1 MANFKSR
8 IWELD
13 ALRGVCILCVIVVH
27 FLFDLSFFGGLSLT
41 LPAWYVFL
49 QEYGGAIF
57 VVLSGV
63 CVTLGSKSVRRGLI
77 VFSCGM
83 LITAVTYGM
92 YRLGMS
98 GMDVVVKFGVLHLL
112 GVCMLVYP
120 AFKKLPPAALA
131 LLGLAIAITGYAI
144 RGVVVPQR
152 WLHIERL
159 FPPLPAAGLFF
170 DRRSHRQNSLPR
182 KEDASSRR
190 VSENRHCPLFLLVRA
205 AVAVHLPPASA
216 DRLRP
221 SRVCPASARIIQHK
235 KSFPHRTT
243 NAWCSVREAFFC
255 FS

>member
-1 MANFKSR
+1 MANSKPR

-152 WLHIERL
+152 WLFPLGLTYEGFTSSDYFPL
-159 FPPLPAAGLFF
+159 FPQLGYFLIGAAIGKTAYREKKTLLPGSF
-170 DRRSHRQNSLPR
+170 QKTP
-182 KEDASSRR
+182 
-190 VSENRHCPLFLLVRA
+190 
-205 AVAVHLPPASA
+205 VA
-216 DRLRP
+216 R
-221 SRVCPASARIIQHK
+221 
-235 KSFPHRTT
+235 
-243 NAWCSVREAFFC
+243 FFC
-255 FS
+255 WCGRQSLFIYLLHQPIVYGLLEFVLLLRG

>member
-1 MANFKSR
+1 MANSKPR

-27 FLFDLSFFGGLSLT
+27 FLFDLSFFGGLDLT
-41 LPAWYVFL
+41 LPAWYVFI

-77 VFSCGM
+77 VFACGM

-98 GMDVVVKFGVLHLL
+98 GADVVVKFGVLHLL

-152 WLHIERL
+152 WLFPLGLTYEGFTSSDYFPL
-159 FPPLPAAGLFF
+159 FPQLGYFLIGAAIGKTAYREKKTLLPGSF
-170 DRRSHRQNSLPR
+170 QKTP
-182 KEDASSRR
+182 
-190 VSENRHCPLFLLVRA
+190 
-205 AVAVHLPPASA
+205 VA
-216 DRLRP
+216 R
-221 SRVCPASARIIQHK
+221 
-235 KSFPHRTT
+235 
-243 NAWCSVREAFFC
+243 FFC
-255 FS
+255 WCGRQSLFIYLLHQPIVYGLLEFVLLLRG

>member
-57 VVLSGV
+57 VVLSGI

-77 VFSCGM
+77 VFACGM

-98 GMDVVVKFGVLHLL
+98 GADVVVKFGVLHLL

-120 AFKKLPPAALA
+120 AFKKLPPAMLTV
-131 LLGLAIAITGYAI
+131 LGLVIAITGYAI
-144 RGVVVPQR
+144 RGIIVPQH
-152 WLHIERL
+152 WL
-159 FPPLPAAGLFF
+159 FPLGLTYEGFT
-170 DRRSHRQNSLPR
+170 
-182 KEDASSRR
+182 SSDYF
-190 VSENRHCPLFLLVRA
+190 PLFPQLGYFLIGAAIGKTAYREKRTLL
-205 AVAVHLPPASA
+205 PGSFQKTGI
-216 DRLRP
+216 
-221 SRVCPASARIIQHK
+221 AR
-235 KSFPHRTT
+235 
-243 NAWCSVREAFFC
+243 FFC
-255 FS
+255 WCGRQSLFIYLLHQPIVYGLLELVLLLRG

>member
-1 MANFKSR
+1 MANSKPR

-27 FLFDLSFFGGLSLT
+27 FLFDLSFFGGLNLT
-41 LPAWYVFL
+41 LPAWYVFI

-77 VFSCGM
+77 VFACGM

-98 GMDVVVKFGVLHLL
+98 GADVVVKFGVLHLL

-144 RGVVVPQR
+144 RGVVVPQH
-152 WLHIERL
+152 WL
-159 FPPLPAAGLFF
+159 FPLGLTYEGFT
-170 DRRSHRQNSLPR
+170 
-182 KEDASSRR
+182 SSDYF
-190 VSENRHCPLFLLVRA
+190 PLFPQLGYFLIGATIGKTAYREKRTFLPGA
-205 AVAVHLPPASA
+205 FQQTPVA
-216 DRLRP
+216 R
-221 SRVCPASARIIQHK
+221 
-235 KSFPHRTT
+235 
-243 NAWCSVREAFFC
+243 FFC
-255 FS
+255 WCGRQSLFIYLLHQPIVYGLLEFVLLLRG

>member
-1 MANFKSR
+1 MANSKPR

-27 FLFDLSFFGGLSLT
+27 FLFDLSFFGGLDLT
-41 LPAWYVFL
+41 LPAWYVFI

-77 VFSCGM
+77 VFACGM

-98 GMDVVVKFGVLHLL
+98 GADVVVKFGVLHLL

-131 LLGLAIAITGYAI
+131 VLGLLIAVTGYAI
-144 RGVVVPQR
+144 RGIIVPQR
-152 WLHIERL
+152 WLFPLGLTYEGFTSSDYFPL
-159 FPPLPAAGLFF
+159 FPQLGYFLIGAAIGKTAYREKRTLLPGAFQKTGI
-170 DRRSHRQNSLPR
+170 
-182 KEDASSRR
+182 
-190 VSENRHCPLFLLVRA
+190 
-205 AVAVHLPPASA
+205 
-216 DRLRP
+216 
-221 SRVCPASARIIQHK
+221 AR
-235 KSFPHRTT
+235 
-243 NAWCSVREAFFC
+243 FFC
-255 FS
+255 WCGRQSLFIYLLHQPIVYGLLELVLLLRG

>member
-27 FLFDLSFFGGLSLT
+27 FLFDLSFFGGLDLT

-77 VFSCGM
+77 VFACGM

-98 GMDVVVKFGVLHLL
+98 GADVVVKFGVLHLL

-144 RGVVVPQR
+144 RGIIVPQR
-152 WLHIERL
+152 WLFPLGLTYEGFTSSDYFPL
-159 FPPLPAAGLFF
+159 FPQLGYFLIGAAIGKTAYREKKTLLPGSF
-170 DRRSHRQNSLPR
+170 QKTPI
-182 KEDASSRR
+182 
-190 VSENRHCPLFLLVRA
+190 
-205 AVAVHLPPASA
+205 
-216 DRLRP
+216 
-221 SRVCPASARIIQHK
+221 AR
-235 KSFPHRTT
+235 
-243 NAWCSVREAFFC
+243 FFC
-255 FS
+255 WCGRQSLFIYLLHQPIVYGLLEFVLLRG

>member
-27 FLFDLSFFGGLSLT
+27 FLFDLSFFGGLDLT

-98 GMDVVVKFGVLHLL
+98 GADVVVKFGVLHLL

-120 AFKKLPPAALA
+120 AFKKLPPAMLTV
-131 LLGLAIAITGYAI
+131 LGLVIAITGYAI
-144 RGVVVPQR
+144 RGIIVPQH
-152 WLHIERL
+152 WL
-159 FPPLPAAGLFF
+159 FPLGLTYEGFT
-170 DRRSHRQNSLPR
+170 
-182 KEDASSRR
+182 SSDYF
-190 VSENRHCPLFLLVRA
+190 PLFPQLGYFLIGAAIGKTAYREKKTLL
-205 AVAVHLPPASA
+205 PGSFQKTGI
-216 DRLRP
+216 
-221 SRVCPASARIIQHK
+221 AR
-235 KSFPHRTT
+235 
-243 NAWCSVREAFFC
+243 FFC
-255 FS
+255 WCGRQSLFIYLLHQPIVYGLLELVLLLRG

>member
-1 MANFKSR
+1 MANSKPR

-27 FLFDLSFFGGLSLT
+27 FLFDLSFFGGLDLT
-41 LPAWYVFL
+41 LPAWYVFI

-77 VFSCGM
+77 VFACGM

-92 YRLGMS
+92 YRLGIS
-98 GMDVVVKFGVLHLL
+98 GADVVVKFGVLHLL

-144 RGVVVPQR
+144 RGVVVPQH
-152 WLHIERL
+152 WL
-159 FPPLPAAGLFF
+159 FPLGLTYEGFT
-170 DRRSHRQNSLPR
+170 
-182 KEDASSRR
+182 SSDYF
-190 VSENRHCPLFLLVRA
+190 PLFPQLGYFLIGA
-205 AVAVHLPPASA
+205 AIGKTAYREKRTFLPGAFQQTPVA
-216 DRLRP
+216 R
-221 SRVCPASARIIQHK
+221 
-235 KSFPHRTT
+235 
-243 NAWCSVREAFFC
+243 FFC
-255 FS
+255 WCGRQSLFIYLLHQPIVYGLLEFVLLLRG

>member
-1 MANFKSR
+1 MANSKPR

-27 FLFDLSFFGGLSLT
+27 FLFDLSFFGGLDLT
-41 LPAWYVFL
+41 LPAWYVFI

-98 GMDVVVKFGVLHLL
+98 GADVVVKFGVLHLL

-120 AFKKLPPAALA
+120 AFKKLPPATLTV
-131 LLGLAIAITGYAI
+131 LGLVIAITGYAI
-144 RGVVVPQR
+144 RGIIVPQR
-152 WLHIERL
+152 WLFPLGLTYEGFTSSDYFPL
-159 FPPLPAAGLFF
+159 FPQLGYFLIGAAIGKTAYREKKTLLPGAF
-170 DRRSHRQNSLPR
+170 QQTP
-182 KEDASSRR
+182 
-190 VSENRHCPLFLLVRA
+190 
-205 AVAVHLPPASA
+205 VA
-216 DRLRP
+216 R
-221 SRVCPASARIIQHK
+221 
-235 KSFPHRTT
+235 
-243 NAWCSVREAFFC
+243 FFC
-255 FS
+255 WCGRQSLFIYLLHQPIVYGLLELVLLLRG

>member
-27 FLFDLSFFGGLSLT
+27 FLFDLSFFGGLDLT

-77 VFSCGM
+77 VFACGM

-98 GMDVVVKFGVLHLL
+98 GADVVVKFGVLHLL

-144 RGVVVPQR
+144 RGVVVPQH
-152 WLHIERL
+152 WL
-159 FPPLPAAGLFF
+159 FPLGLTYEGFT
-170 DRRSHRQNSLPR
+170 
-182 KEDASSRR
+182 SSDYF
-190 VSENRHCPLFLLVRA
+190 PLFPQLGYFLIGA
-205 AVAVHLPPASA
+205 AIGKTAYREKRTFLPGAFQQTPVA
-216 DRLRP
+216 R
-221 SRVCPASARIIQHK
+221 
-235 KSFPHRTT
+235 
-243 NAWCSVREAFFC
+243 FFC
-255 FS
+255 WCGRQSLFIYLLHQPIVYGLLEFVLLLRG

>member
-1 MANFKSR
+1 MANSKPR

-27 FLFDLSFFGGLSLT
+27 FLFDLSFFGGLDLT
-41 LPAWYVFL
+41 LPAWYVFI

-77 VFSCGM
+77 VFACGM

-98 GMDVVVKFGVLHLL
+98 GADVVVKFGVLHLL

-120 AFKKLPPAALA
+120 AFKKLPPAALTV
-131 LLGLAIAITGYAI
+131 LGLVIAITGYAI

-152 WLHIERL
+152 WLFPLGLTYEGFTSSDYFPL
-159 FPPLPAAGLFF
+159 FPQLGYFLIGAAIGKTAYREKKTLLPGSF
-170 DRRSHRQNSLPR
+170 Q
-182 KEDASSRR
+182 KTGI
-190 VSENRHCPLFLLVRA
+190 
-205 AVAVHLPPASA
+205 
-216 DRLRP
+216 
-221 SRVCPASARIIQHK
+221 AR
-235 KSFPHRTT
+235 
-243 NAWCSVREAFFC
+243 FFC
-255 FS
+255 WCGRQSLFIYLLHQPIVYGLLEFVLLLRG

>member
-1 MANFKSR
+1 MANSKPR

-27 FLFDLSFFGGLSLT
+27 FLFDLSFFGGLDLT
-41 LPAWYVFL
+41 LPAWYVFI

-77 VFSCGM
+77 VFACGM

-98 GMDVVVKFGVLHLL
+98 GADVVVKFGVLHLL

-131 LLGLAIAITGYAI
+131 VLGLLIAVTGYAI
-144 RGVVVPQR
+144 RGVVVPQH
-152 WLHIERL
+152 WL
-159 FPPLPAAGLFF
+159 FPLGLTYEGFT
-170 DRRSHRQNSLPR
+170 
-182 KEDASSRR
+182 SSDYF
-190 VSENRHCPLFLLVRA
+190 PLFPQLGYFLIGAAIGKTAYREKKTLLPGSFQKTP
-205 AVAVHLPPASA
+205 VA
-216 DRLRP
+216 R
-221 SRVCPASARIIQHK
+221 
-235 KSFPHRTT
+235 
-243 NAWCSVREAFFC
+243 FFC
-255 FS
+255 WCGRQSLFIYLLHQPIVYGLLEFVLLLRG

>member
-1 MANFKSR
+1 MANSKPR

-27 FLFDLSFFGGLSLT
+27 FLFDLSFFGGLDLT

-77 VFSCGM
+77 VFACGM

-98 GMDVVVKFGVLHLL
+98 GADVVVKFGVLHLL

-144 RGVVVPQR
+144 RGVVVPQH
-152 WLHIERL
+152 WL
-159 FPPLPAAGLFF
+159 FPLGLTYEGFT
-170 DRRSHRQNSLPR
+170 
-182 KEDASSRR
+182 SSDYF
-190 VSENRHCPLFLLVRA
+190 PLFPQLGYFLIGAAIGKTAYREKKTLLPGA
-205 AVAVHLPPASA
+205 FQKTGI
-216 DRLRP
+216 
-221 SRVCPASARIIQHK
+221 AR
-235 KSFPHRTT
+235 
-243 NAWCSVREAFFC
+243 FFC
-255 FS
+255 WCGRQSLFIYLLHQPIVYGLLELVLLLRG

>member
-1 MANFKSR
+1 MKKSDR

-27 FLFDLSFFGGLSLT
+27 FLFDLSFFGGLDLT
-41 LPAWYVFL
+41 LPAWYVFI

-77 VFSCGM
+77 VFACGM

-98 GMDVVVKFGVLHLL
+98 GADVVVKFGVLHLL

-144 RGVVVPQR
+144 RGVVVPQH
-152 WLHIERL
+152 WL
-159 FPPLPAAGLFF
+159 FPLGLTYEGFT
-170 DRRSHRQNSLPR
+170 
-182 KEDASSRR
+182 SSDYF
-190 VSENRHCPLFLLVRA
+190 PLFPQLGYFLIGAAIGKTAYREKKTLLPGSFQKTP
-205 AVAVHLPPASA
+205 VA
-216 DRLRP
+216 R
-221 SRVCPASARIIQHK
+221 
-235 KSFPHRTT
+235 
-243 NAWCSVREAFFC
+243 FFC
-255 FS
+255 WCGRQSLFIYLLHQPIVYGLLELVLLLRG

>member
-1 MANFKSR
+1 MANSKPR

-27 FLFDLSFFGGLSLT
+27 FLFDLSFFGGLDLT

-77 VFSCGM
+77 VFACGM

-98 GMDVVVKFGVLHLL
+98 GADVVVKFGVLHLL

-120 AFKKLPPAALA
+120 AFKKLPPAMLTV
-131 LLGLAIAITGYAI
+131 LGLVIAITGYAI

-152 WLHIERL
+152 WLFPLGLTYEGFTSSDYFPL
-159 FPPLPAAGLFF
+159 FPQLGYFLIGAAIGKTAYREKRTLLPGSF
-170 DRRSHRQNSLPR
+170 Q
-182 KEDASSRR
+182 KTGI
-190 VSENRHCPLFLLVRA
+190 
-205 AVAVHLPPASA
+205 
-216 DRLRP
+216 
-221 SRVCPASARIIQHK
+221 AR
-235 KSFPHRTT
+235 
-243 NAWCSVREAFFC
+243 FFC
-255 FS
+255 WCGRQSLFIYLLHQPIVYGLLELVLLLRG

>member
-57 VVLSGV
+57 VVLSGI

-77 VFSCGM
+77 VFACGM

-92 YRLGMS
+92 YRLGIS

-120 AFKKLPPAALA
+120 AFKKLPPAMLTV
-131 LLGLAIAITGYAI
+131 LGLVIAITGYAI
-144 RGVVVPQR
+144 RGIIVPQH
-152 WLHIERL
+152 WL
-159 FPPLPAAGLFF
+159 FPLGLTYEGFT
-170 DRRSHRQNSLPR
+170 
-182 KEDASSRR
+182 SSDYF
-190 VSENRHCPLFLLVRA
+190 PLFPQLGYFLIGAAIGKTAYREKKTLLPGSFQKTP
-205 AVAVHLPPASA
+205 VA
-216 DRLRP
+216 R
-221 SRVCPASARIIQHK
+221 
-235 KSFPHRTT
+235 
-243 NAWCSVREAFFC
+243 FFC
-255 FS
+255 WCGRQSLFIYLLHQPIVYGLLELVLLLRG

>member
-77 VFSCGM
+77 VFACGM

-98 GMDVVVKFGVLHLL
+98 GADVVVKFGVLHLL

-120 AFKKLPPAALA
+120 AFKKLPPAALTV
-131 LLGLAIAITGYAI
+131 LGLVIAITGYAI
-144 RGVVVPQR
+144 RGVVVPQH
-152 WLHIERL
+152 WL
-159 FPPLPAAGLFF
+159 FPLGLTYEGFT
-170 DRRSHRQNSLPR
+170 
-182 KEDASSRR
+182 SSDYF
-190 VSENRHCPLFLLVRA
+190 PLFPQLGYFLIGAAIGKTAYREKKTLL
-205 AVAVHLPPASA
+205 PGSFQKTGI
-216 DRLRP
+216 
-221 SRVCPASARIIQHK
+221 AR
-235 KSFPHRTT
+235 
-243 NAWCSVREAFFC
+243 FFC
-255 FS
+255 WCGRQSLFIYLLHQPIVYGLLEFVLLLRG

>member
-77 VFSCGM
+77 VFACGM

-120 AFKKLPPAALA
+120 AFKKLPPAMLTV
-131 LLGLAIAITGYAI
+131 LGLVIAITGYAI
-144 RGVVVPQR
+144 RGIIVPQH
-152 WLHIERL
+152 WL
-159 FPPLPAAGLFF
+159 FPLGLTYEGFT
-170 DRRSHRQNSLPR
+170 
-182 KEDASSRR
+182 SSDYF
-190 VSENRHCPLFLLVRA
+190 PLFPQLGYFLIGAAIGKTAYREKRTLL
-205 AVAVHLPPASA
+205 PGSFQKTGI
-216 DRLRP
+216 
-221 SRVCPASARIIQHK
+221 AR
-235 KSFPHRTT
+235 
-243 NAWCSVREAFFC
+243 FFC
-255 FS
+255 WCGRQSLFIYLLHQPVVYGLLELVLLLRG

>member
-27 FLFDLSFFGGLSLT
+27 FLFDLSFFGGLDLT
-41 LPAWYVFL
+41 LPAWYVFI

-77 VFSCGM
+77 VYACGM

-98 GMDVVVKFGVLHLL
+98 GADVVVKFGVLHLL

-120 AFKKLPPAALA
+120 AFKKLPPAMLTV
-131 LLGLAIAITGYAI
+131 LGLVIAITGYAI
-144 RGVVVPQR
+144 RGIIVPQR
-152 WLHIERL
+152 WLFPLGLTYEGFTSSDYFPL
-159 FPPLPAAGLFF
+159 FPQLGYFLIGAAIGKTAYREKRTLLPGSF
-170 DRRSHRQNSLPR
+170 Q
-182 KEDASSRR
+182 KTGI
-190 VSENRHCPLFLLVRA
+190 
-205 AVAVHLPPASA
+205 
-216 DRLRP
+216 
-221 SRVCPASARIIQHK
+221 AR
-235 KSFPHRTT
+235 
-243 NAWCSVREAFFC
+243 FFC
-255 FS
+255 WCGRQSLFIYLLHQPIVYGLLELVLLLRG

>member
-1 MANFKSR
+1 MANSKPR

-27 FLFDLSFFGGLSLT
+27 FLFDLSFFGGLDLT
-41 LPAWYVFL
+41 LPAWYVFI

-77 VFSCGM
+77 VFACGM

-98 GMDVVVKFGVLHLL
+98 GADVVVKFGVLHLL

-144 RGVVVPQR
+144 RGVVVPQH
-152 WLHIERL
+152 WL
-159 FPPLPAAGLFF
+159 FPLGLTYEGFT
-170 DRRSHRQNSLPR
+170 
-182 KEDASSRR
+182 SSDYF
-190 VSENRHCPLFLLVRA
+190 PLFPQLGYFLIGA
-205 AVAVHLPPASA
+205 AIGKTAYREKRTFLPGAFQKTGI
-216 DRLRP
+216 
-221 SRVCPASARIIQHK
+221 AR
-235 KSFPHRTT
+235 
-243 NAWCSVREAFFC
+243 FFC
-255 FS
+255 WCGRQSLFIYLLHQPIVYGLLEFVLLLRG

>member
-1 MANFKSR
+1 MANSKSR

-27 FLFDLSFFGGLSLT
+27 FLFDLSFFGGLNLT
-41 LPAWYVFL
+41 LPAWYVFI

-77 VFSCGM
+77 VFACGM

-98 GMDVVVKFGVLHLL
+98 GADVVVKFGVLHLL

-144 RGVVVPQR
+144 RGVVVPQH
-152 WLHIERL
+152 WL
-159 FPPLPAAGLFF
+159 FPLGLTYEGFT
-170 DRRSHRQNSLPR
+170 
-182 KEDASSRR
+182 SSDYF
-190 VSENRHCPLFLLVRA
+190 PLFPQLGYFLIGAAIGKTAYREKKTLL
-205 AVAVHLPPASA
+205 PGSFQKTGI
-216 DRLRP
+216 
-221 SRVCPASARIIQHK
+221 AR
-235 KSFPHRTT
+235 
-243 NAWCSVREAFFC
+243 FFC
-255 FS
+255 WCGRQSLFIYLLHQPIVYGLLELVLLLRG

>member
-27 FLFDLSFFGGLSLT
+27 FLFDLSFFGGLDLT
-41 LPAWYVFL
+41 LPAWYVFI

-77 VFSCGM
+77 VFACGM

-98 GMDVVVKFGVLHLL
+98 GADVVVKFGVLHLL

-120 AFKKLPPAALA
+120 AFKKLPPAMLTV
-131 LLGLAIAITGYAI
+131 LGLVIAITGYAI
-144 RGVVVPQR
+144 RGIIVPQR
-152 WLHIERL
+152 WLFPLGLTYEGFTSSDYFPL
-159 FPPLPAAGLFF
+159 FPQLGYFLIGAAIGKTAYREKRTLLPGSF
-170 DRRSHRQNSLPR
+170 Q
-182 KEDASSRR
+182 KTGI
-190 VSENRHCPLFLLVRA
+190 
-205 AVAVHLPPASA
+205 
-216 DRLRP
+216 
-221 SRVCPASARIIQHK
+221 AR
-235 KSFPHRTT
+235 
-243 NAWCSVREAFFC
+243 FFC
-255 FS
+255 WCGRQSLFIYLLHQPIVYGLLELVLLLRG

>member
-57 VVLSGV
+57 VVLSGI

-77 VFSCGM
+77 VFACGM

-98 GMDVVVKFGVLHLL
+98 GADVVVKFGVLHLL

-131 LLGLAIAITGYAI
+131 VLGLLIAVTGYAI
-144 RGVVVPQR
+144 RGIIVSQR
-152 WLHIERL
+152 WLFPLGLTYEGFTSSDYFPL
-159 FPPLPAAGLFF
+159 FPQLGYFLIGAAIGKTAYREKKTLLPGSF
-170 DRRSHRQNSLPR
+170 QKTP
-182 KEDASSRR
+182 
-190 VSENRHCPLFLLVRA
+190 
-205 AVAVHLPPASA
+205 VA
-216 DRLRP
+216 R
-221 SRVCPASARIIQHK
+221 
-235 KSFPHRTT
+235 
-243 NAWCSVREAFFC
+243 FFC
-255 FS
+255 WCGRQSLFIYLLHQPIVYGLLELVLLLRG

>member
-57 VVLSGV
+57 VVLSGI

-77 VFSCGM
+77 VFACGM

-98 GMDVVVKFGVLHLL
+98 GADVVVKFGVLHLL

-120 AFKKLPPAALA
+120 AFKKLPPAMLTV
-131 LLGLAIAITGYAI
+131 LGLVIAITGYAI
-144 RGVVVPQR
+144 RGIIVPQH
-152 WLHIERL
+152 WL
-159 FPPLPAAGLFF
+159 FPLGLTYEGFT
-170 DRRSHRQNSLPR
+170 
-182 KEDASSRR
+182 SSDYF
-190 VSENRHCPLFLLVRA
+190 PLFPQLGYFLIGAAIGKTAYREKKTLL
-205 AVAVHLPPASA
+205 PGSFQKTPI
-216 DRLRP
+216 
-221 SRVCPASARIIQHK
+221 AR
-235 KSFPHRTT
+235 
-243 NAWCSVREAFFC
+243 FFC
-255 FS
+255 WCGRQSLFIYLLHQPIVYGLLELVLLLRG